1 MDRWDI
7 LIVVAAGYVALMT
20 LVRLMTRR
28 RNELLNQVR
37 EQITDLQKKKKKA
50 KKKEAR
56 DAA

>member
-28 RNELLNQVR
+28 RNELVNQVR
-37 EQITDLQKKKKKA
+37 SQIADLQKKKKKA